1 MTPSTEAA
9 TLLSAARRETGL
21 RRDALYALAGTAV
34 IAASAQVAVPMV
46 PVPMTMQS
54 LVILIVGMAYGW
66 RLGGATVALYLAEGL
81 IGLPVFANFHAGPA
95 ALFGPTG
102 GYLFGFVGAAA
113 LAGWLAER
121 GWSRGVVKTGLAMLI
136 GHAVLFATGISWLA
150 NFTGW
155 EKAVALGFVP
165 FILGSI
171 VKIALGAALMPAL
184 WGVVAK
190 RN

>member
-1 MTPSTEAA
+1 VTEAA
-9 TLLSAARRETGL
+9 TLLSAARRDAGF

-81 IGLPVFANFHAGPA
+81 VGLPVFANFHAGPA

-102 GYLFGFVGAAA
+102 GYLFGFVAAAA

-121 GWSRGVVKTGLAMLI
+121 GWSRDVFRTGLAMLA
-136 GHAVLFATGISWLA
+136 GHILLFAAGLSWLA
-150 NFTGW
+150 NFIGW

-171 VKIALGAALMPAL
+171 VKIALGATLMPAL

-190 RN
+190 RS